1 MQSPN
6 EAIRNR
12 IAQWAAAAL
21 VLQAV
26 RDADIRSADTPRS
39 LKFLT
44 GSLAMTS
51 SLPERKTSGLVEQQR
66 WFQKLRKL

>member
-1 MQSPN
+1 MQSA

-12 IAQWAAAAL
+12 IAQWAAAAP

-26 RDADIRSADTPRS
+26 RDADIRGADTALA

-44 GSLAMTS
+44 GSERMTS
-51 SLPERKTSGLVEQQR
+51 HLPERKTSGLVEQQR
-66 WFQKLRKL
+66 YFLKLRRM